1 MVTKDRTQIVQALL
15 EASDRAFDAGDHT
28 LGSLKLWEATE
39 FALSIVAESW
49 GWHCQ
54 TEDDHFNLLH
64 HLQAETGKFEDPDIV
79 SGYLVAAYYRQ
90 NAGYNFMEDYVLKG
104 GIKVVHR
111 LVNELLSLAGQSA
124 L

>member
-1 MVTKDRTQIVQALL
+1 MATKDRTQIVQVLL

-39 FALSIVAESW
+39 CALSIVSESW
-49 GWHCQ
+49 GWPCR
-54 TEDDHFNLLH
+54 TEDDHFDLLH
-64 HLQAETGKFEDPDIV
+64 RLQADTGKFEDPDIV

-104 GIKVVHR
+104 GIEVVHR
-111 LVNELLSLAGQSA
+111 LVNELLSFAG
-124 L
+124 